1 MTKVRLDKSL
11 EKLSQEIKKKYSD
24 DFEKIM
30 KKMQKDNVL
39 IGQIKDLLE
48 RHNLLNKMKK
58 SAKRSSGSAKR
69 RSGSAKRSSGSA
81 KRRSGSAN
89 KQQGGSSNNAG
100 GPGEGLGFMIEFF
113 LTNPGMIF
121 VFFAATVIIGGAVME
136 NDKSY
141 RERRSKEVRG
151 HYGKY

>member
-1 MTKVRLDKSL
+1 MTKVRLDKSV
-11 EKLSQEIKKKYSD
+11 EKLSQEIKIKYSD

-30 KKMQKDNVL
+30 KKMQKDNGL
-39 IGQIKDLLE
+39 IDQIKALLE

-58 SAKRSSGSAKR
+58 
-69 RSGSAKRSSGSA
+69 SAKRSSGSA